1 MYLIKIPTVK
11 KYFTVQYR
19 KMDDCSEI
27 PNSSKDADRE
37 ATREDGAD
45 G

>member
-19 KMDDCSEI
+19 KIGDCSEI
-27 PNSSKDADRE
+27 PNSSKDANRE
-37 ATREDGAD
+37 VTREDGVD